1 MVPEEKNETTE
12 NDVDEGW
19 LVPRH
24 RGEWRTGTD
33 FVGGVRLENEV
44 GVGEGGKKNGC
55 HSKPQNLP
63 PNHNFSVIST
73 ICQAHTMYRTLDLR
87 GV

>member
-1 MVPEEKNETTE
+1 MVPEDRNETTE

-44 GVGEGGKKNGC
+44 GVGEEARMAAIENHKTC
-55 HSKPQNLP
+55 HQIILSQ
-63 PNHNFSVIST
+63 
-73 ICQAHTMYRTLDLR
+73 
-87 GV
+87 